1 MTSLAMFPL
10 GSVLFPHMPLMLR
23 IFEERYVVMLSRV
36 LQEEPSEFGV
46 VLIERGQ
53 EVGGGEQRFS
63 TGTAA
68 VITQLETADGSIGL
82 VAEGGRR
89 IEIVEWLEED
99 PHPAASVRDLPE
111 LEWDESLEP
120 LRKRAEQL
128 VRRALAR
135 ASEFSDQR
143 WSADIEL
150 SDDPVAHSWQLAAIA
165 PLGPLDQIALLR
177 STSMSA
183 LLSGLI
189 EYTTEVEQ
197 GLLLW
202 TDAEAL
208 GLEPDDPARYLDDP
222 DDPEPDDPE
231 PDDLDADDPDPD
243 DHDPNDPDPNEPP
256 DDETRR

>member
-1 MTSLAMFPL
+1 MTPLAMFPL

-63 TGTAA
+63 TGAVA
-68 VITQLETADGSIGL
+68 VIKQLETAEGSIGL

-89 IEIVEWLEED
+89 VEIVEWLDED

-120 LRKRAEQL
+120 LRDRAEQL

-135 ASEFSDQR
+135 ASEFSDQQ

-177 STSMSA
+177 STSMSS

-202 TDAEAL
+202 TDAD
-208 GLEPDDPARYLDDP
+208 GLRLDPDDPGPAPDDPDDPDPDDPDP
-222 DDPEPDDPE
+222 DDPEPDDP
-231 PDDLDADDPDPD
+231 DPD
-243 DHDPNDPDPNEPP
+243 DPP

>member
-1 MTSLAMFPL
+1 MTPLAMFPL

-36 LQEEPSEFGV
+36 LQDEPSEFGV

-63 TGTAA
+63 TGAVA
-68 VITQLETADGSIGL
+68 VIKQLETAEGSIGL

-89 IEIVEWLEED
+89 IEIVEWLDED

-120 LRKRAEQL
+120 LRDRAEQL
-128 VRRALAR
+128 VRRAIAR
-135 ASEFSDQR
+135 ASEFSDQQ

-150 SDDPVAHSWQLAAIA
+150 SDDPVARSWQLAAIA

-189 EYTTEVEQ
+189 EYTTELEQ

-202 TDAEAL
+202 TDAD
-208 GLEPDDPARYLDDP
+208 GLRLDP
-222 DDPEPDDPE
+222 DDPGPSPEEPG
-231 PDDLDADDPDPD
+231 LDEPDPD
-243 DHDPNDPDPNEPP
+243 EPGLDEPDPDEPP
-256 DDETRR
+256 GDETRR

>member
-1 MTSLAMFPL
+1 MTPLAMFPL

-36 LQEEPSEFGV
+36 LQDEPSEFGV

-63 TGTAA
+63 TGAVA
-68 VITQLETADGSIGL
+68 VIKQLETAEGSIGL

-89 IEIVEWLEED
+89 IEIVEWLDED

-120 LRKRAEQL
+120 VRDRAEQL

-135 ASEFSDQR
+135 ASEFSDQQ

-150 SDDPVAHSWQLAAIA
+150 SDDPVARSWQLAAIA

-189 EYTTEVEQ
+189 EYTTELEQ

-202 TDAEAL
+202 TDAD
-208 GLEPDDPARYLDDP
+208 GLRLDDP
-222 DDPEPDDPE
+222 GPDPEEPGLDGPDPDGPGHDDDD
-231 PDDLDADDPDPD
+231 DDLDTDDLDTGYPDPD
-243 DHDPNDPDPNEPP
+243 EPP
-256 DDETRR
+256 GDETRR